1 MLEPAI
7 DATRL
12 RRHGLRATAPRL
24 AVLAMLARA
33 GGHRSADELVV
44 ELRRAGYPH
53 ARTTVYNALQDLTRV
68 GLIREAP
75 VAAGALRYEA
85 DTSPHDHF
93 VCRGCGQIRNV
104 TVHSMTEAPPELA
117 SVVVESLDLVHRGW
131 CERCAEARDGG
142 GPHARTDPA
151 EGADGPRR
159 RPGAGPDTP
168 GDAPPGADAGAEG

>member
-24 AVLAMLARA
+24 AVLAVLTEA
-33 GGHRSADELVV
+33 GGHQSADELVA

-75 VAAGALRYEA
+75 VAAGALRYET

-93 VCRGCGQIRNV
+93 VCRGCGLIRNV
-104 TVHSMTEAPPELA
+104 TVHSVTQAPPPELA
-117 SVVVESLDLVHRGW
+117 GVIVETLDLVHRGW
-131 CERCAEARDGG
+131 CERCAEARDRTGS
-142 GPHARTDPA
+142 GP
-151 EGADGPRR
+151 ADS
-159 RPGAGPDTP
+159 
-168 GDAPPGADAGAEG
+168 PPGAAGAAEG